1 MEKVHSEK
9 IMSNQKLLRLDIF
22 LKITKSKLL
31 NILLNFIKVRYRIDS
46 FSNVTWSNEADNQMG
61 EFFLQ
66 VSF

>member
-9 IMSNQKLLRLDIF
+9 TMSNQKLLRLDIF

-66 VSF
+66 VYF